1 MSDLVPV
8 SQRIM
13 DVIARAASDPAVDV
27 TKMQALLDMQRQLM
41 ADQARSE
48 FDAAYRLA
56 AAEMPRITKRGHIE
70 YPASKEGRQRAS
82 IPASIPYAKWED
94 IDAAIKPIEQR
105 HGFNRTFDTEFTS
118 TGFMRV
124 GTLHHRSGHS
134 RSVRTPPLPLDTSGG
149 KNSLQGAGSTATY
162 GNRFVTRDLWNLVF
176 EGEDDDGVKGGA
188 GPLLTEEQYK
198 QLADLVTSMGGGLD
212 RLLEY
217 MGVQALSDI
226 PQSQFHI
233 ALNMLNA
240 RKRARENKA

>member
-48 FDAAYRLA
+48 FDAAYGLA

-70 YPASKEGRQRAS
+70 YPASKEGRQR
-82 IPASIPYAKWED
+82 ASIPYAKWED

-134 RSVRTPPLPLDTSGG
+134 RSVRTPPLPTSGTWY
-149 KNSLQGAGSTATY
+149 S
-162 GNRFVTRDLWNLVF
+162 
-176 EGEDDDGVKGGA
+176 
-188 GPLLTEEQYK
+188 
-198 QLADLVTSMGGGLD
+198 
-212 RLLEY
+212 
-217 MGVQALSDI
+217 
-226 PQSQFHI
+226 
-233 ALNMLNA
+233 
-240 RKRARENKA
+240 RARTTTASRAEPARC